1 MDALCRNYIIIT
13 SSNQSKNKNDYY
25 NQNNKNNKN
34 NEEILIVY
42 CYKCKVESFKDIIEA
57 SKIMLINDI
66 KVLKTVNNSNINEW
80 ELFTL
85 STIDELKTILR
96 MNSKNLNLMISS
108 LKLIDDQ

>member
-1 MDALCRNYIIIT
+1 MDTLCRNYIIIT
-13 SSNQSKNKNDYY
+13 SSNQSKNKHDYY
-25 NQNNKNNKN
+25 NKNNKN

-108 LKLIDDQ
+108 LKLIND